1 MGHSRWY
8 SGYSVSK
15 QYFSPTYSSSIKT
28 TPPTCFRGCPAF
40 FTFGLSCQEEI
51 SAQEEAFGQV
61 QREGLWGMESPLKP
75 ASHGDGLTQIFP
87 FQKYAQ
93 SSKARVSCR
102 HGCDKSSRKTE
113 NRNTAAI
120 SLRETSNLCAASQP
134 PGLSL
139 FGHLPVG
146 TPGTLVGVEPGAHW
160 GQFLSQ

>member
-1 MGHSRWY
+1 MSA
-8 SGYSVSK
+8 SST
-15 QYFSPTYSSSIKT
+15 FPPTYSSSIKT

-102 HGCDKSSRKTE
+102 HGCDRVQGKQKIGTQLQFHSEKPQTCVQP
-113 NRNTAAI
+113 A
-120 SLRETSNLCAASQP
+120 SLQ
-134 PGLSL
+134 GLACSGTFL
-139 FGHLPVG
+139 WGLQGHL
-146 TPGTLVGVEPGAHW
+146 
-160 GQFLSQ
+160 